1 MTITAPPMRLHL
13 PTLPAPVRV
22 RPIEPSDG
30 PALQAGLACLSPR
43 SRWLRFHQP
52 LNRFSAAQLRALVE
66 VDHHDREALLAEIE
80 QPDTTW
86 QLIAVARYARVPA
99 PEAEADQVRAE
110 LALVVGDPWHRCG
123 VGRMLVDRLAALARE
138 RGIAAFEGE
147 LLTENRPMLQFLREL
162 GPQIGSSVDF
172 RLFGTTAHA
181 VWHLKET

>member
-99 PEAEADQVRAE
+99 PEAEADQVRA
-110 LALVVGDPWHRCG
+110 
-123 VGRMLVDRLAALARE
+123 ALARE

-181 VWHLKET
+181 VWHLKEP